1 MGFLLRKYPDYTADL
16 LVSFN
21 EATAND
27 TFTPTNNIDEA
38 IEYFKITLK
47 DGVMYV
53 PTPQDEKIEEL
64 DDEVKEQTQKINTI
78 LTAFV
83 DDTAAQDYIEFFPAW
98 RADMD
103 VTVGERYVFNDVIYK
118 VLIAHHTQTEWM
130 PPLVPSLFA
139 RILVPTPDVIPDWE
153 QPDSTNGYMTGDKV
167 RYNDKI
173 YESLIDNNVWAPDA
187 YPAGWQEVIEEEGE

>member
-21 EATAND
+21 
-27 TFTPTNNIDEA
+27 NIDEA
-38 IEYFKITLK
+38 IAYFKITLK